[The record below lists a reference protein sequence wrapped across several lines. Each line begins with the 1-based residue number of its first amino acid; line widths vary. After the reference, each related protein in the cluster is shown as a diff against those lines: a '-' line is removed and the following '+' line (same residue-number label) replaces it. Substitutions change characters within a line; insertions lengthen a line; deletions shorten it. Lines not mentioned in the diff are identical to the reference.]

1 MTRSTHQRPRGFVL
15 PTALIFLIIMTLVG
29 ITAIRRATSEEKISG
44 NIRAQSLAF
53 QAAEAA
59 LRYCQKDLENSAPNG
74 RLPLDTGVIVTVG
87 SIPIVQYVLPAT
99 PSADPPLPTVWADR
113 ANWTNTNS
121 FTLPANT
128 VINVAA
134 QPQCMIEE
142 WPIAVPGGGVKKAYL
157 ITARGVGAVDTAVVW
172 LQATLRPGTI

>member
-1 MTRSTHQRPRGFVL
+1 MGSISLQRHRGFVL

-44 NIRAQSLAF
+44 NIRAQNLAF

-59 LRYCQKDLENSAPNG
+59 LRFCQKDLENTGPNG
-74 RLPLDTGVIVTVG
+74 RLPLDTGVAVTVS
-87 SIPIVQYVLPAT
+87 SIPILPYVAPTTGSLPET
-99 PSADPPLPTVWADR
+99 WKDK
-113 ANWTNTNS
+113 ANWTAANS

-142 WPIAVPGGGVKKAYL
+142 WTFVVSGGGVKKAYL
-157 ITARGVGAVDTAVVW
+157 ITARGVGAVDTSVVW
-172 LQATLRPGTI
+172 LQATIRPGTA